1 MVDFYLFLFLIFALN
16 KFIIRLILEFII
28 PSQLFNSFSKKMY
41 DVSKLRTIIGTL
53 AYFVVSK
60 PLWFVF

>member
-28 PSQLFNSFSKKMY
+28 PSHLFNSFSTRMY
-41 DVSKLRTIIGTL
+41 EVSKLRSVMGAL
-53 AYFVVSK
+53 AYFTTYKSV
-60 PLWFVF
+60 